1 MAIKALSIFL
11 DYIKLTNFYLNQFRK
26 AIGSQIQVDYNE
38 LFGSMLKIDRWW
50 PPWCF
55 VWLKKYFYPINWIN
69 NCLPNI
75 PLTRGFQQLCVK
87 WFLLDEIF
95 AYPQSDI
102 PTIFFWVV
110 KHYSEYNPGKKV
122 LMQNFTPSGTK
133 KFQIPG
139 SLPEED

>member
-1 MAIKALSIFL
+1 MMLCLIEEIFL
-11 DYIKLTNFYLNQFRK
+11 
-26 AIGSQIQVDYNE
+26 
-38 LFGSMLKIDRWW
+38 
-50 PPWCF
+50 
-55 VWLKKYFYPINWIN
+55 YPKNWIN

-75 PLTRGFQQLCVK
+75 PLTHGFQQLCVK

-102 PTIFFWVV
+102 ATIFFSVV

-122 LMQNFTPSGTK
+122 LMQNFTSSGTK